1 MTNYSLLQFASS
13 FATAATMFL
22 LIVGSYVLGFRWRK
36 RATKKNLTE
45 TSVDLGGING
55 MLLGLLGLLLAFAF
69 SMANS
74 RFDTRRELIVKEANA
89 IGTVILRTD
98 VYPDSIQQLLKSNL
112 KEYVE
117 ARIAFCLATQDLD
130 TLRKYYWRADQLSKK
145 IWSIA
150 AAYARTDN
158 VITKNSELIPALN
171 DMIDITTTRRSA
183 GESNIPTSIMYF
195 LFILCLT
202 VSFLLGYDNKTKI
215 DWVVVVGFSVML
227 SATLFTIIDLDRPR
241 SGLITMDIPN
251 QKMVE
256 LRGMFAENE

>member
-1 MTNYSLLQFASS
+1 MTNYSLLQMASS
-13 FATAATMFL
+13 FAIGITMFF
-22 LIVGSYVLGFRWRK
+22 LIIGCYVLGYRLRN
-36 RATKKNLTE
+36 RAIRKNLTE

-74 RFDTRRELIVKEANA
+74 RFDTRRELIVAEANA

-98 VYPDSIQQLLKSNL
+98 VYPDSMRQLLKSNL

-117 ARIAFCLATQDLD
+117 ARIAFCLANPDLD
-130 TLRKYYWRADQLSKK
+130 TLREYYLRADQISKK

-150 AAYARTDN
+150 ATFARTDK

-183 GESNIPTSIMYF
+183 GESTIPDSIMCF
-195 LFILCLT
+195 LFILCVS

-215 DWVVVVGFSVML
+215 DWVVVIGFSVML
-227 SATLFTIIDLDRPR
+227 SATLFTITDLDRPR

-251 QKMVE
+251 QKMIE
-256 LRGMFAENE
+256 LRDMFSNN